1 MSRMGRVLL
10 VLALAACDGGGSTD
24 IEGTLRFADL
34 SDVEISRLINAA
46 TGSEGFQAQ
55 AIAESYADPFE
66 PDDPCPARSLAGN
79 VGTITGGCTTQDGVT
94 LEGSIAIK
102 NPLNWCLAF
111 EDGVGWC
118 DTEYEGNWN
127 EPTEYTFSDFAITQA
142 GFKRAFDGRL
152 TSATIDGY
160 IDMDITSVQLDVAVR
175 SDIYAERDGSQRVDI
190 NGSGIELVGGWRR
203 ARRRLHRHLVDE
215 SDERLLHAGRRR
227 HAEGHDG
234 GQLHSLAH
242 RGDTADVLDVSVGV
256 SHKLHEFLRPN
267 LGHRLSSA
275 TVSAMR

>member
-190 NGSGIELVGGWRR
+190 NGSGIELVGVGG
-203 ARRRLHRHLVDE
+203 ALVDGYIGI
-215 SDERLLHAGRRR
+215 SSTNQTSGSFTLDGADTLKVTM
-227 HAEGHDG
+227 EGNCIRWHIEG
-234 GQLHSLAH
+234 TQRMYS
-242 RGDTADVLDVSVGV
+242 TC
-256 SHKLHEFLRPN
+256 P
-267 LGHRLSSA
+267 
-275 TVSAMR
+275 